1 MRKITEVTRRDLFN
15 IIQAGFFKEVETLE
29 YEPHYDQQIPSSET
43 VKIYMPYHGRLTEI
57 EFLDRLYHL
66 EDMPS
71 TDYWYI
77 IELRE
82 TGKRMV
88 GHFLLRR

>member
-1 MRKITEVTRRDLFN
+1 LAE
-15 IIQAGFFKEVETLE
+15 FKAKDFDGWDGK
-29 YEPHYDQQIPSSET
+29 YN
-43 VKIYMPYHGRLTEI
+43 G
-57 EFLDRLYHL
+57 